1 MKYAVISNPRTGS
14 RFLANKLSLQSGN
27 PIGFLHFAKSV
38 HSTCLTYK
46 QLISS
51 DWVLHGHWHT
61 IHNLSDNHKLYIQE
75 HYKIY
80 EIYRDPLHSFI
91 SSIITMATGNIDF
104 RQTEIPSI
112 IDTELVYKYFERMS
126 PVNKNKLD
134 WNIDLCYNFDKL
146 HNNTSLDNFKRNIS
160 SIENYQEIQSLYNK
174 ITKETDVS

>member
-1 MKYAVISNPRTGS
+1 
-14 RFLANKLSLQSGN
+14 
-27 PIGFLHFAKSV
+27 
-38 HSTCLTYK
+38 
-46 QLISS
+46 
-51 DWVLHGHWHT
+51 
-61 IHNLSDNHKLYIQE
+61 
-75 HYKIY
+75 
-80 EIYRDPLHSFI
+80 
-91 SSIITMATGNIDF
+91 MATGNIDF

-146 HNNTSLDNFKRNIS
+146 YNNTSLDNFKRNIS